1 MILKCRFFII
11 ILASFCNV
19 MGLVFTSPASA
30 DTATESELA
39 QSTAVDELLLQAMTL
54 IGVAYKF
61 GGSNPIRGLDCS
73 GFIQYIFKQSLN
85 LSMPRTAA
93 DFD

>member
-1 MILKCRFFII
+1 MESSIK
-11 ILASFCNV
+11 AAFCNV